1 MPIYTYIAK
10 DQKGKTLAGTVEVPT
25 LDEARKLLREKQYIL
40 ISLQEKKE
48 SWLALLVTRFRGVP
62 LEQKSLFARQLATMV
77 GAGLPFASA
86 LEVLRNQTT
95 NPRMK
100 EVLIGLYG
108 DVQGGAALSE
118 SMRKYPD
125 VFSPTFVAL
134 TSAGEASGKLEQTLL
149 SLADTLEK
157 MRDFRAK
164 LIGALIYPI
173 LIFLVMGVVFVV
185 MVLLVLPR
193 ISVMYESLDAPM
205 PLPTLIFLGI
215 ANIIGRWWWLLGLL
229 LGLGIFAFRQFVSS
243 AYGRYKWDAFVL
255 KIPVFGMLSR
265 ETQLADFCRTVG
277 LLLGAGVPIT
287 QALEITAAAMGNVH
301 FRDAILNAEKQV
313 EKGIPLSKPLGANPN
328 FPPILTQMIGVGE
341 ETGKMDQALDKMAE
355 FFASEVERGLHNIT
369 VALEPLIIIVLGV
382 LVGVFVISIL
392 VPIYNLVSII

>member
-1 MPIYTYIAK
+1 MAIFTYIAK
-10 DQKGKTLAGTVEVPT
+10 SQEGETLTGTIEVPD
-25 LDEARKLLREKQYIL
+25 LDSARKILRERRYIV
-40 ISLQEKKE
+40 ISLKEKKE
-48 SWLALLVTRFRGVP
+48 SRLALLVTRFRGVP

-77 GAGLPFASA
+77 GAGLPFAAA

-125 VFSPTFVAL
+125 VFSSTFVAL

-149 SLADTLEK
+149 SLAETLEK

-193 ISVMYESLDAPM
+193 LSVMYESLDAPM

-243 AYGRYKWDAFVL
+243 TYGRYKWDAFVL
-255 KIPVFGMLSR
+255 KIPIFGMLSR

-313 EKGIPLSKPLGANPN
+313 ERGIPLSKPLGANPN